1 MHIVITG
8 ANKGIGL
15 SLTQQYLAQGHAV
28 TAICR
33 KASSAL
39 HNSKATIIDNIDML
53 DQKAIESMAEALQS
67 KDIDILINNAGIFC
81 CESLNNFDH
90 KAIQEQLHINSI
102 APLSVTHALQKQLNN
117 GSKVAFITSRM
128 GSINDNGSGSYYGYR
143 MSKAALNA
151 GGKSLAIDLKPR
163 GVSVAILHPGFV
175 QTDMVG
181 GAGDISPAEAAAGL
195 ISRIDEL
202 NLENSGTFWHSNGD
216 ILPW

>member
-15 SLTQQYLAQGHAV
+15 ALAQQYLSQGHEV

-33 KASSAL
+33 KASAALDESSA
-39 HNSKATIIDNIDML
+39 NIIENIDML
-53 DQKAIESMAEALQS
+53 DHKAIENIAQS
-67 KDIDILINNAGIFC
+67 LHSKEIDILINNAGIFC
-81 CESLNNFDH
+81 CESLGNFNQ

-102 APLSVTHALQKQLNN
+102 APISITHALQQQLKN
-117 GSKVAFITSRM
+117 GSKVALITSRM
-128 GSINDNGSGSYYGYR
+128 GSINDNSSGSYYGYR

-163 GVSVAILHPGFV
+163 GISVAILHPGFV

-181 GAGDISPAEAAAGL
+181 GAGDISAEEAALGL
-195 ISRIDEL
+195 ISRINEL
-202 NLENSGTFWHSNGD
+202 NLESSGTFWHSNGEV
-216 ILPW
+216 LPW